1 MTHTRPDSYAAARWI
16 CCVLAVVCMTALAA
30 EPRTIAAGFAIRCR
44 RTDDR
49 VAIVTEG
56 DAVIVDVVSPFGI
69 SNATITRKEPKWPD
83 SMILRLH
90 LGGLEGL
97 SVVSGTQTLSASAQS
112 HGEFTRR
119 VQWTS
124 DHVEPLD
131 PGLLKAFTADGQP
144 TDKLPGKGGWFELTI
159 PAGMLSPADSKLE
172 IHWIDFYR

>member
-1 MTHTRPDSYAAARWI
+1 MPPRLTCHAAARWI
-16 CCVLAVVCMTALAA
+16 CCVLAVVCTTALAA
-30 EPRTIAAGFAIRCR
+30 EPRSIAAGFAIQCR
-44 RTDDR
+44 RPDDR

-56 DAVIVDVVSPFGI
+56 DAVIIDVVSPFGI
-69 SNATITRKEPKWPD
+69 SNATITSSEPKWPD
-83 SMILRLH
+83 NMILRLH
-90 LGGLEGL
+90 MGGLEGL
-97 SVVSGTQTLSASAQS
+97 SVASGARTLSASAQS

-124 DHVEPLD
+124 DLSTPD

-159 PAGMLSPADSKLE
+159 SAGMLSPADSKLE